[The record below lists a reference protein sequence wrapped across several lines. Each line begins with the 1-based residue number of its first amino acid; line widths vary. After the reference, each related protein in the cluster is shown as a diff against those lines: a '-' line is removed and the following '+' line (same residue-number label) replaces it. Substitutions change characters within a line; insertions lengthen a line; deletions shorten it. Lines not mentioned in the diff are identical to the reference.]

1 MADEVKVD
9 KETFHNRLNQLVST
23 WKSDKRQSSDAL
35 FGGVSSIVVLMGK
48 TEEQPVLHKSNAFHA
63 RLCRECWRGNALTL
77 QQSWLLGYEFPATLM
92 ILTFDCLYVV
102 TTAKKGGP
110 RNSDESYLHWLSADS
125 SQALGSLEGRQDTT
139 RSSGAG

>member
-48 TEEQPVLHKSNAFHA
+48 TEEQPVLHKSNAFHV
-63 RLCRECWRGNALTL
+63 RCSCELW
-77 QQSWLLGYEFPATLM
+77 
-92 ILTFDCLYVV
+92 
-102 TTAKKGGP
+102 
-110 RNSDESYLHWLSADS
+110 
-125 SQALGSLEGRQDTT
+125 
-139 RSSGAG
+139 